1 MSATTTHQFIGTVRV
16 YMPRGYS
23 PIDPVKLS
31 DEGGGGYMVLNT
43 GDACVVES
51 AWALLDGTPI
61 LNVRSLET
69 GLNAQVPEWDLPIAV
84 PIHGGWM
91 CPAVP
96 SLSDTLFD
104 DHLRCRYCGGRT
116 SGHRAVRL

>member
-1 MSATTTHQFIGTVRV
+1 MPAADIAHQFVGTVRV

-23 PIDPVKLS
+23 PWDPTRLS
-31 DEGGGGYMVLNT
+31 SEGGVDVLNT
-43 GDACVVES
+43 GDACVVEP

-69 GLNAQVPEWDLPIAV
+69 GLNAQVPEWDLPIVV
-84 PIHGGWM
+84 PIHGGIM
-91 CPAVP
+91 CPP
-96 SLSDTLFD
+96 SPSQSDTLFD
-104 DHLRCRYCGGRT
+104 DHLRCGYCGGRV